1 MIPYKLD
8 FCLQRGQQKL
18 YRNDS
23 YRAIMVSNHLSR
35 SIAIFTPTE
44 YRLLLLLLKGEA
56 VSDTQMTHDTFHQDA
71 SELEKKRIEKHID
84 NIRGKLPAEI
94 YIYRISAYGYI
105 LLESSLAATS
115 A

>member
-1 MIPYKLD
+1 MLPYKLD
-8 FCLQRGQQKL
+8 FCLELGQQKI

-23 YRAIMVSNHLSR
+23 YRAIMVSNCATR
-35 SIAIFTPTE
+35 SIAIFTPIE
-44 YRLLLLLLKGEA
+44 YRLLLLLLQGVA
-56 VSDTQMTHDTFHQDA
+56 VSDAHMMQDIFQQQQ

-105 LLESSLAATS
+105 LLEARLASLA
-115 A
+115 